1 MPSPAPSTFP
11 PRSPGTC
18 TASPP
23 PRTPARPARRYPPE
37 QVPETT
43 LRLLRTMTS
52 PALVVGRFLDVLAWN
67 QLAGALLGEFT
78 QSPQAE
84 R

>member
-1 MPSPAPSTFP
+1 
-11 PRSPGTC
+11 
-18 TASPP
+18 
-23 PRTPARPARRYPPE
+23 
-37 QVPETT
+37 
-43 LRLLRTMTS
+43 MTS